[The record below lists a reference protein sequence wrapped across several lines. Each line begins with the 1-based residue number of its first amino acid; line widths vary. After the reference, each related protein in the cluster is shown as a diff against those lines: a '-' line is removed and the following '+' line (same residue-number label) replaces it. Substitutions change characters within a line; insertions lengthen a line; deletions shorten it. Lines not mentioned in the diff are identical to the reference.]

1 VSFSDAAGRTE
12 LSISDNGNGMAVAPQ
27 TDGMGLKVMRY
38 RAQLIGGTLEI
49 GPTAEG
55 GTRVHC
61 TLLHSSDAAGTQ
73 R

>member
-1 VSFSDAAGRTE
+1 
-12 LSISDNGNGMAVAPQ
+12 MAVAPQ
-27 TDGMGLKVMRY
+27 TAGMGLKVMRY